1 MTLVACLIVISG
13 SISSVVTRSGV
24 PRRKPKNSRMA
35 PGADVPV
42 QRRTQSSGKPN
53 NTLCLGLHSIR
64 RILSLSLL
72 MPQSNGMNGIAGHIS
87 VYHHDYSPHLCECSI
102 AHVIDNSITSNTA
115 PDRKLVKHCRI
126 VHVQTLTMCV
136 HCRVAISAAVKQLMQ
151 HANDDGV
158 AKSVLPAAQWVR
170 AAHLLKMAVESV
182 DDEQPSMYTC
192 KENKVTKTLPF
203 SSDWLF
209 KSHTLRR
216 TTDKLGAHALKA
228 FKCDITCHK
237 SFQIA
242 RLSYMRGS
250 SYRDV
255 SRSAL
260 NPEGWLAGC

>member
-13 SISSVVTRSGV
+13 SISSVVTSSGV

-87 VYHHDYSPHLCECSI
+87 VYHHDYSPHLCEGSI

-126 VHVQTLTMCV
+126 VHV
-136 HCRVAISAAVKQLMQ
+136 
-151 HANDDGV
+151 
-158 AKSVLPAAQWVR
+158 
-170 AAHLLKMAVESV
+170 
-182 DDEQPSMYTC
+182 
-192 KENKVTKTLPF
+192 
-203 SSDWLF
+203 
-209 KSHTLRR
+209 
-216 TTDKLGAHALKA
+216 
-228 FKCDITCHK
+228 
-237 SFQIA
+237 
-242 RLSYMRGS
+242 
-250 SYRDV
+250 
-255 SRSAL
+255 
-260 NPEGWLAGC
+260 